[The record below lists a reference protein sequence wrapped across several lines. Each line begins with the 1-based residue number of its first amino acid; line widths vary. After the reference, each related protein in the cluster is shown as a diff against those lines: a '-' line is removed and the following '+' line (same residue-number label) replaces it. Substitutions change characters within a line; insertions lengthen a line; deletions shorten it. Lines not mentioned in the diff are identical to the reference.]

1 MSENITVETDAS
13 VTAFLDSI
21 ENPRRRADGHE
32 LLRLMERV
40 TGATPRMWGDAI
52 VGFGRY
58 RYRYATGREGDWM
71 RIGFS
76 PRKANLALYGIAW
89 EAADAGLLDRLGKHR
104 TGVSCLYVNR
114 LADIDGAV
122 LEVLVADSWEGSLR
136 RHPDPA

>member
-1 MSENITVETDAS
+1 MAENKTIETDAS
-13 VTAFLDSI
+13 VTSFLHSI
-21 ENPRRRADGHE
+21 DDPRRRADGYE
-32 LLRLMERV
+32 LLRMMERV

-89 EAADAGLLDRLGKHR
+89 EAADARLLERLGKHR
-104 TGVSCLYVNR
+104 TGVSCLYINR
-114 LADIDGAV
+114 LTDIDPSV
-122 LEVLVADSWEGSLR
+122 LEMLVASSWEGSLL
-136 RHPDPA
+136 RHEEV